1 MCHGTY
7 DINSMRLIMISE
19 KMSKALNDQINAELF
34 SSYLYLSMSSW
45 FSEKSLSGFASW
57 MRVQAQ
63 EELSHGMKIY
73 DYILERG
80 GTVELVA
87 IDQPESV
94 WQSPV
99 EVLEEVANHEA
110 KVTGLINDL
119 VDVALDERDHAAN
132 IFLQWFVSE
141 QVEEEASVG
150 DVLERVKMIDGSSG
164 GMFAMDM
171 ELGKRVFTMPVAE

>member
-1 MCHGTY
+1 
-7 DINSMRLIMISE
+7 MISD
-19 KMSKALNDQINAELF
+19 KMCKALNNQINAELF

-45 FSEKSLSGFASW
+45 FSERSLSGFASW

-80 GTVELVA
+80 GKVEFGA
-87 IDQPESV
+87 IEQPESG
-94 WQSPV
+94 WTSPDQV
-99 EVLEEVANHEA
+99 VEEVAKHEA
-110 KVTGLINDL
+110 KVTGLVNDL
-119 VDVALDERDHAAN
+119 VDIALDERDHAAN

-150 DVLERVKMIDGSSG
+150 EVLERMKMIDGHSA

-171 ELGKRVFTMPVAE
+171 ELGKRVFTPPAE

>member
-1 MCHGTY
+1 MC
-7 DINSMRLIMISE
+7 
-19 KMSKALNDQINAELF
+19 KALNNQVNAELF

-45 FSEKSLSGFASW
+45 FSERSLSGFASW

-80 GTVELVA
+80 GKVKLGV

-94 WQSPV
+94 WKSAV
-99 EVLEEVANHEA
+99 EVVEEVAAHEA
-110 KVTGLINDL
+110 KVTGLVNDL
-119 VDVALDERDHAAN
+119 VDVALGEKDHATN

-150 DVLERVKMIDGSSG
+150 EVFERMKMIDGDSA

-171 ELGKRVFTMPVAE
+171 ELGKRVFMAPVE

>member
-1 MCHGTY
+1 
-7 DINSMRLIMISE
+7 MISD
-19 KMSKALNDQINAELF
+19 KMCKALNNQVNAELF

-45 FSEKSLSGFASW
+45 FSERSLSGFASW

-63 EELSHGMKIY
+63 EELTHGMKIY

-80 GTVELVA
+80 GNVQLGA
-87 IDQPESV
+87 IEQPESL
-94 WQSPV
+94 WKSAV
-99 EVLEEVANHEA
+99 EVVGEVAMHEA

-141 QVEEEASVG
+141 
-150 DVLERVKMIDGSSG
+150 
-164 GMFAMDM
+164 
-171 ELGKRVFTMPVAE
+171 

>member
-1 MCHGTY
+1 
-7 DINSMRLIMISE
+7 MISD
-19 KMSKALNDQINAELF
+19 KMCKALNNQVNAELF
-34 SSYLYLSMSSW
+34 SSYLYLGMSSW
-45 FSEKSLSGFASW
+45 FSERSLSGFASW

-80 GTVELVA
+80 GKVELGA
-87 IDQPESV
+87 IAQPESV
-94 WQSPV
+94 WESPV
-99 EVLEEVANHEA
+99 AVVKEVVNHEA

-150 DVLERVKMIDGSSG
+150 EVFERMKMVDGNSG

-171 ELGKRVFTMPVAE
+171 ELGKRVFTVPAE

>member
-1 MCHGTY
+1 
-7 DINSMRLIMISE
+7 MISN
-19 KMSKALNDQINAELF
+19 KMCKALNDQINAELF

-45 FSEKSLSGFASW
+45 FSERSLSGFASW

-80 GTVELVA
+80 GKVKLAA
-87 IDQPESV
+87 IDQPESEWKSAV
-94 WQSPV
+94 V
-99 EVLEEVANHEA
+99 VVEEVVQHEA
-110 KVTGLINDL
+110 KVTGLVNDL
-119 VDVALDERDHAAN
+119 VDLALSEKDHAAN
-132 IFLQWFVSE
+132 IFLQWFVAE

-150 DVLERVKMIDGSSG
+150 EVFERMKMIDGDSA

-171 ELGKRVFTMPVAE
+171 ELSKRVFTAPAE

>member
-1 MCHGTY
+1 
-7 DINSMRLIMISE
+7 MISN
-19 KMSKALNDQINAELF
+19 KMCKALNDQVNAELF

-45 FSEKSLSGFASW
+45 FSERSLSGFASW

-80 GTVELVA
+80 GSVQLAA
-87 IDQPESV
+87 IEQPESV
-94 WQSPV
+94 WKTAA
-99 EVLEEVANHEA
+99 EVVEEVVKHEA

-119 VDVALDERDHAAN
+119 VDIALGKKDHATN
-132 IFLQWFVSE
+132 IFLQWFVAE
-141 QVEEEASVG
+141 QVEEEASAGEVF
-150 DVLERVKMIDGSSG
+150 ERMKMIDGDSA

-171 ELGKRVFTMPVAE
+171 ELGKRVFTVPAE

>member
-1 MCHGTY
+1 
-7 DINSMRLIMISE
+7 MISK
-19 KMSKALNDQINAELF
+19 KMCKALNEQVNAELF

-45 FSEKSLSGFASW
+45 FSERSLSGFASW

-80 GTVELVA
+80 GKVQLGT
-87 IDQPESV
+87 IDQPEADWKSAV
-94 WQSPV
+94 AV
-99 EVLEEVANHEA
+99 VEEVAKHEA
-110 KVTGLINDL
+110 KVTSLVNDL
-119 VDVALDERDHAAN
+119 VDVALSQKDHAAN

-150 DVLERVKMIDGSSG
+150 EVFERMKMIDGDSA

-171 ELGKRVFTMPVAE
+171 ELAKRVFTAPVE

>member
-1 MCHGTY
+1 
-7 DINSMRLIMISE
+7 MISK
-19 KMSKALNDQINAELF
+19 KMCKALNNQINAELF

-45 FSEKSLSGFASW
+45 FSERSLSGFASW

-80 GTVELVA
+80 GKVKLGV

-94 WQSPV
+94 WKSAV
-99 EVLEEVANHEA
+99 EVVEEVAAHEA
-110 KVTGLINDL
+110 KVTGLVNDL
-119 VDVALDERDHAAN
+119 VDVALGEKDHAAN

-150 DVLERVKMIDGSSG
+150 EVFERMKMIDGDSA

-171 ELGKRVFTMPVAE
+171 ELGKRVFMAPVE

>member
-1 MCHGTY
+1 
-7 DINSMRLIMISE
+7 MISD
-19 KMSKALNDQINAELF
+19 KMCKALNKQINAELF
-34 SSYLYLSMSSW
+34 SSYLYLSMSAW
-45 FSEKSLSGFASW
+45 FSERSLSGFSSW

-80 GTVELVA
+80 GKIELGA
-87 IDQPESV
+87 IDQPDSV
-94 WQSPV
+94 WKTPV
-99 EVLEEVANHEA
+99 EVVGEVANHEV

-150 DVLERVKMIDGSSG
+150 EVLERVKMIDGSSG
-164 GMFAMDM
+164 GMFALDM
-171 ELGKRVFTMPVAE
+171 ELSKRVFTPPAAE

>member
-1 MCHGTY
+1 
-7 DINSMRLIMISE
+7 MISD
-19 KMSKALNDQINAELF
+19 KMCKALNNQINAEVF

-45 FSEKSLSGFASW
+45 FSERSLSGFASW

-80 GTVELVA
+80 GKIELGA

-94 WQSPV
+94 WKAPV
-99 EVLEEVANHEA
+99 EVVEEVAKHEA
-110 KVTGLINDL
+110 KVTGLVNDL

-141 QVEEEASVG
+141 QVEEEATVG
-150 DVLERVKMIDGSSG
+150 EVLERMKMVDGNSG

-171 ELGKRVFTMPVAE
+171 ELGKRVFTLPVVE

>member
-1 MCHGTY
+1 
-7 DINSMRLIMISE
+7 MISN
-19 KMSKALNDQINAELF
+19 KMCKALNDQVNAELF

-45 FSEKSLSGFASW
+45 FSERSLSGFASW

-80 GTVELVA
+80 GKVEFFA
-87 IDQPESV
+87 IKQPEST
-94 WQSPV
+94 WKTAV
-99 EVLEEVANHEA
+99 EVVEEVAKHEA
-110 KVTGLINDL
+110 KVTALVNDL
-119 VDVALDERDHAAN
+119 VDVALGKKDHAAN
-132 IFLQWFVSE
+132 IFLQWFVAE

-150 DVLERVKMIDGSSG
+150 EVFERMKMIDGDSA

-171 ELGKRVFTMPVAE
+171 ELSKRVFTAPAE

>member
-1 MCHGTY
+1 
-7 DINSMRLIMISE
+7 MISD
-19 KMSKALNDQINAELF
+19 KMCKVLNNQVNAELF

-45 FSEKSLSGFASW
+45 FSERSLSGFASW

-80 GTVELVA
+80 GKIELGA
-87 IDQPESV
+87 IEQPESV
-94 WQSPV
+94 WSTPV
-99 EVLEEVANHEA
+99 EVVEEVANHEA
-110 KVTGLINDL
+110 KVTGLVNDL

-132 IFLQWFVSE
+132 IFLQWFVCE
-141 QVEEEASVG
+141 QVEEEATVG
-150 DVLERVKMIDGSSG
+150 EVLERMKMVDGNSG

-171 ELGKRVFTMPVAE
+171 ELGKRVFTLPVVE